1 MAFRSLTLFG
11 VTGIMGTLFINRSV
25 PQVEEDSNGNVR
37 LYNRGF
43 SNLEYKNLDGI
54 YVELPPY
61 HIYINIFVYQ
71 LAQNWSNTMK
81 THTKLSIKIFLDFLE
96 LKYYQLFNYQIINNY
111 QNISKTDK

>member
-61 HIYINIFVYQ
+61 HKYKHICLPASSELVKHDENSYEIKYKNIFRLPRTKILPIIQ
-71 LAQNWSNTMK
+71 LSDN
-81 THTKLSIKIFLDFLE
+81 
-96 LKYYQLFNYQIINNY
+96 
-111 QNISKTDK
+111 